1 MVTRSDLW
9 RNHDY
14 VGWLAGQTLSGLGT
28 SLSTF
33 AYPLLILF
41 ETGSAAQ
48 TGIVAAAANVGSLL
62 TLLVGGVVADRYSRR
77 VVLIC
82 GALVQ
87 ALVVGSV
94 GLAVLAGHVVLV
106 HVVAAGLLD
115 GAVVGV
121 TIGAERA
128 TLRRVVPAADYA
140 SATSQMWG
148 RDMALRVIGPP
159 LAGVMFSVARWL
171 PFLADAASYAGAV
184 LGVTSVR
191 RPLGPDPEENEKQES
206 MRRSVAVGFRFL
218 RGNAYLRFTAWWS
231 AVMNMLAGGLT
242 LLVVLLVRSGGGDAR
257 VIGGV
262 QALAMSGA
270 LVGAL
275 ASGRV
280 LRRLGGRPMV
290 VALSWSLGFACFAM
304 AVVGSPWGIGLIQ
317 AVVLLVIVP
326 VNVVMETYE
335 MQIIPD
341 ALVGRVS
348 NTITLAANGLRWTAP
363 LVVGFVVQ
371 ATSPKFAMVVWG
383 GAFLVV
389 AALVQVNR
397 SLSVLDQPVETVAAE
412 VIRSG

>member
-1 MVTRSDLW
+1 MARRSELW

-14 VGWLAGQTLSGLGT
+14 VGWLAGQTLSALGT

-48 TGIVAAAANVGSLL
+48 TAIVAAAANIGSLL

-77 VVLIC
+77 LVLIC
-82 GALVQ
+82 GALLQ
-87 ALVVGSV
+87 AVVVGSV
-94 GLAVLAGHVVLV
+94 GVAVLAGHVLLV
-106 HVVAAGLLD
+106 HVALAGLLD

-140 SATSQMWG
+140 DATSQMWG

-159 LAGVMFSVARWL
+159 LAGVLFSVARWL
-171 PFLADAASYAGAV
+171 PFLADAASYTAAV

-191 RPLGPDPEENEKQES
+191 RPLGPDPDETREQETL
-206 MRRSVAVGFRFL
+206 RHSVAVGIRFL
-218 RGNAYLRFTAWWS
+218 RGHAYLRFTAWWS

-242 LLVVLLVRSGGGDAR
+242 LLVVLLVRSEGGDAR

-270 LVGAL
+270 LIGAL
-275 ASGRV
+275 ASSRV
-280 LRRLGGRPMV
+280 LRHLGGRLMV
-290 VALSWSLGFACFAM
+290 VALSWSLGLACFAM
-304 AVVGSPWGIGLIQ
+304 AAVGSPWGIGAIQ

-348 NTITLAANGLRWTAP
+348 TTITLAANGLRWTAP
-363 LVVGFVVQ
+363 LVVGFVVE
-371 ATSPKFAMVVWG
+371 ATSPKVAMVIWG
-383 GAFLVV
+383 GALLVV

-397 SLSVLDQPVETVAAE
+397 SLRLLDQPVETVAAAAA
-412 VIRSG
+412 VS